1 MLNGKSKKTRTK
13 NLRSTRFSN
22 LNFCEIPN
30 KAIAAQRKKQNII
43 TLVPEAPIALMISVC
58 GVTHGASPKISVE
71 KLTSLVKL
79 QKVDCKLDE
88 IQILKGELPIEV
100 KDLEDEIE
108 GLHARQTRVEE
119 EINGIQEFIEQKKAG
134 IKEADELVKK
144 YEKQSD
150 NVKNSRE
157 FEAINK
163 EIEMQQ
169 LEVKLF
175 EKHIKD
181 ATEEISEKARQLE
194 AAKKAVATKETN
206 LSGKKGELEKII
218 SETEKEEKQY
228 NKQANEARTHVDE
241 RLLLSYDRIRKN
253 YRNGLAVVA
262 VERDACGGCFYAIPP
277 QKQSEIKLHK
287 KVMVCENCGRILVDN
302 DLNDS
307 IVVK

>member
-1 MLNGKSKKTRTK
+1 MPAVKE
-13 NLRSTRFSN
+13 FSI
-22 LNFCEIPN
+22 E
-30 KAIAAQRKKQNII
+30 
-43 TLVPEAPIALMISVC
+43 
-58 GVTHGASPKISVE
+58 E
-71 KLTSLVKL
+71 KLSALVLL

-88 IQILKGELPIEV
+88 IQILKGELPMEV

-119 EINGIQEFIEQKKAG
+119 EINGIQEFIAQKKEG
-134 IKEADELVKK
+134 IKEAEALVKK

-150 NVKNSRE
+150 NVKNNRE

-163 EIEMQQ
+163 EIEMQT
-169 LEVKLF
+169 LEIKLC

-194 AAKKAVATKETN
+194 TAKKAVANKEGH

-218 SETEKEEKQY
+218 AETEKEEKHY
-228 NKQANEARTHVDE
+228 NKEGEKARSHADE
-241 RLLLSYDRIRKN
+241 RLLTSYDRIRKN

-262 VERDACGGCFYAIPP
+262 IERDSCGGCFHAIPP
-277 QKQSEIKLHK
+277 QKQSEIKLRK
-287 KVMVCENCGRILVDN
+287 KIMVCENCGRILVDA

-307 IVVK
+307 VVVK